1 MSNVRQRD
9 PAGICTALLQYMVD
23 KGGYLPKHIV
33 VAPHHWDKLRA
44 ALRPL
49 GLTDQNT
56 WLQIPLVQAESRHT
70 QRYYFEGSDF
80 DERVPFLPDDSSIIE
95 RVLYDIMH
103 DILSTGGHAAT
114 RYIIPPV
121 LFQDLTEQLGIGAP
135 GVNTIKFFGHPVS
148 DHDSTRHTSVCHLN
162 P

>member
-1 MSNVRQRD
+1 MSNVRQLD
-9 PAGICTALLQYMVD
+9 PAGICTNLLAYLVD

-33 VAPHHWDKLRA
+33 VAPRHWDKLRA

-80 DERVPFLPDDSSIIE
+80 DERVPFLPDQKSVIE

-103 DILSTGGHAAT
+103 DIMSTGGFSAI
-114 RYIIPPV
+114 RYVIPPG
-121 LFQDLTEQLGIGAP
+121 LFQELTEQLGI
-135 GVNTIKFFGHPVS
+135 NTPDIHAIKFFGHILS
-148 DHDSTRHTSVCHLN
+148 GRDNSRHTSVCHLN